1 MKRETEIGEILKHLL
16 LPTTQHVQEI
26 PFFFFFMDP
35 HSNLYICVSHN
46 RGLEESFLS
55 PPLLS
60 SRQGCHNKISQAV
73 EFISQRNLFLIVM
86 EIEKYKIM
94 MPIDWVSIEGPLSLS
109 KMATSPSCV
118 FAWLEGTRELFRAS
132 FSN

>member
-26 PFFFFFMDP
+26 PFFFFFLDP

-118 FAWLEGTRELFRAS
+118 FA
-132 FSN
+132 